1 MSILSRL
8 TSTRLALVLGAA
20 LAIAA
25 IVVLSFVLSD
35 RGVPAPTD
43 GVGDIPTA
51 HLVPDDAMLYVALS
65 TDLDSP
71 SWGDAFDE
79 SEDVGAED
87 PLAQLRELLASELGI
102 DWDEEVEPFLG
113 GAAVFF
119 ISSSRDGD
127 AGDPA
132 GAVIFRANDAS
143 AAEAVILDRRSD
155 SFEGRR
161 YRDVPYKVM
170 EEGGVLAVIGDHF
183 VYAADDPTLRAIV
196 DTHFGDTRA
205 LADADDFRRLRN
217 ALEGDA
223 LAFVYIH
230 PGNLA
235 GVMEEALE
243 PSGAEEA
250 PGEEPDILAIV
261 GLDKLFAEPIGVV
274 VKTDEDSFRVEAAML
289 GDPGPLVP
297 LLRPRD
303 SRFAEMVPA
312 ETVVF
317 ASAYDVAGVVD
328 EAFGD
333 TGLAARL
340 RDAVLESADE
350 EGELGLVEDVLSL
363 FEGELA
369 LALWPSA
376 DADDFE
382 FVILAEVDNEEYA
395 RELLEELFAESLD
408 AGEVALLVEDG
419 IAALGPTTAALEA
432 VLDGAGPSLAASG
445 HFAATVSSLDN
456 ELATFAYVDVTG
468 LLASTLDELDGL
480 DFEDDTLGFI
490 VNLLWE
496 DDRMQVEAALASGGS
511 D

>member
-8 TSTRLALVLGAA
+8 TSTRVALVLGAA

-25 IVVLSFVLSD
+25 IVVLSFVLN
-35 RGVPAPTD
+35 RGVPVPTD
-43 GVGDIPTA
+43 GIGDIPTA
-51 HLVPDDAMLYVALS
+51 HLVPHDAALYVALS

-87 PLAQLRELLASELGI
+87 PLAQLRDLLATELGI
-102 DWDEEVEPFLG
+102 DWEEEVEPFLG

-119 ISSSRDGD
+119 ISSLGDGD
-127 AGDPA
+127 EGDPA
-132 GAVIFRANDAS
+132 GAVIFRANDAR
-143 AAEAVILDRRSD
+143 AAEGVILSRRSD

-183 VYAADDPTLRAIV
+183 VYAADEPTLQAIV
-196 DTHFGDTRA
+196 DTHLGDTRA

-230 PGNLA
+230 PGNLTSA
-235 GVMEEALE
+235 MDEALE
-243 PSGAEEA
+243 RSGAEEA
-250 PGEEPDILAIV
+250 PGEEPDILAII

-274 VKTDEDSFRVEAAML
+274 VKTAEDSFRIQAAML

-317 ASAYDVAGVVD
+317 ASAYDIAGVVD

-350 EGELGLVEDVLSL
+350 EGELGLVEDILSL
-363 FEGELA
+363 LDGETA
-369 LALWPSA
+369 LAMWPSA
-376 DADDFE
+376 QHDDFD
-382 FVILAEVDNEEYA
+382 FVLLAEVDNEEYA
-395 RELLEELFAESLD
+395 RELLGELFAEPLD

-419 IAALGPTTAALEA
+419 IAALGPTAAAIEA

-445 HFAATVSSLDN
+445 HFASTVSTLDN
-456 ELATFAYVDVTG
+456 ELATFAYVDITG

-496 DDRMQVEAALASGGS
+496 DDRMQVEAALASGGG

>member
-20 LAIAA
+20 LAITA

-43 GVGDIPTA
+43 GIGDIPTA
-51 HLVPDDAMLYVALS
+51 HLVPEDAALYVALS

-87 PLAQLRELLASELGI
+87 PLAQLRELLANELGI

-119 ISSSRDGD
+119 ISGSRDGD
-127 AGDPA
+127 EGDPA
-132 GAVIFRANDAS
+132 GAVIFRANDAR

-155 SFEGRR
+155 GFDERN
-161 YRDVPYKVM
+161 YREVAYKVM
-170 EEGGVLAVIGDHF
+170 EEGGALAVIGDHF

-196 DTHFGDTRA
+196 DTHLGDTRA

-217 ALEGDA
+217 ALEGNA

-235 GVMEEALE
+235 GVMDEALE
-243 PSGAEEA
+243 ASAGEDGREEQ
-250 PGEEPDILAIV
+250 PDILAIV

-274 VKTDEDSFRVEAAML
+274 VKTDEDSFRVQAAML

-312 ETVVF
+312 ETAVF
-317 ASAYDVAGVVD
+317 VSAYDVAGVVD

-369 LALWPSA
+369 LALWPSG
-376 DADDFE
+376 DTDDFE

-395 RELLEELFAESLD
+395 RELLRELFAESLD
-408 AGEVALLVEDG
+408 AGEVVLSVEDG
-419 IAALGPTTAALEA
+419 IAAVAPNAAAIEA

-445 HFAATVSSLDN
+445 HFVATVATLDA
-456 ELATFAYVDVTG
+456 ELATFAYVDITG
-468 LLASTLDELDGL
+468 LLASTLDELDDVDL
-480 DFEDDTLGFI
+480 DGATLGLI

-496 DDRMQVEAALASGGS
+496 DDRMQVEAALASGG

>member
-20 LAIAA
+20 LAITA

-43 GVGDIPTA
+43 GIGDIPTA
-51 HLVPDDAMLYVALS
+51 HLVPEDAALYVALS

-87 PLAQLRELLASELGI
+87 PLAQLRELLASEMGI

-119 ISSSRDGD
+119 ISSFGEGD
-127 AGDPA
+127 EGDPA
-132 GAVIFRANDAS
+132 GAVIFRANDAR

-155 SFEGRR
+155 GFDERN
-161 YRDVPYKVM
+161 YREVAYKVM

-183 VYAADDPTLRAIV
+183 VYAADAPTLQAIV
-196 DTHFGDTRA
+196 DTHLGDTRA

-235 GVMEEALE
+235 GVMDEALE
-243 PSGAEEA
+243 ASAGEDGREEQ
-250 PGEEPDILAIV
+250 PDILAIV

-274 VKTDEDSFRVEAAML
+274 VKTDEDSFRVQAAML

-312 ETVVF
+312 ETAVF
-317 ASAYDVAGVVD
+317 VSAYDVAGVVD

-369 LALWPSA
+369 LALWPSG
-376 DADDFE
+376 DTDDFE

-395 RELLEELFAESLD
+395 RELLRELFAESLD
-408 AGEVALLVEDG
+408 AGEVVLSVEDG
-419 IAALGPTTAALEA
+419 IAAVAPNAAAIEA

-445 HFAATVSSLDN
+445 HFVATVATLN
-456 ELATFAYVDVTG
+456 AELATFAYVDITG
-468 LLASTLDELDGL
+468 LLASTLDELDDVDL
-480 DFEDDTLGFI
+480 DGATLGLT

-496 DDRMQVEAALASGGS
+496 DDRMQVEAALASGGG

>member
-1 MSILSRL
+1 MSILPRRF
-8 TSTRLALVLGAA
+8 STRLALVLGAA
-20 LAIAA
+20 LAITA
-25 IVVLSFVLSD
+25 IVVLSFILSD

-43 GVGDIPTA
+43 GIGDIPTA
-51 HLVPDDAMLYVALS
+51 HLVPDDVALYVALS

-79 SEDVGAED
+79 SEDAGAED
-87 PLAQLRELLASELGI
+87 PLAQLRELLAGEMGI
-102 DWDEEVEPFLG
+102 DWEEEVEPFLG
-113 GAAVFF
+113 GAAVLF
-119 ISSSRDGD
+119 ISGRTDDDGD
-127 AGDPA
+127 GPG
-132 GAVIFRANDAS
+132 GAVIFRANDAR
-143 AAEAVILDRRSD
+143 AAEAVILDRRED
-155 SFEGRR
+155 GFEERN
-161 YRDVPYKVM
+161 YREVAYKVM

-183 VYAADDPTLRAIV
+183 VYAADDPTLRAVI

-205 LADADDFRRLRN
+205 LADADEFRRLRN

-243 PSGAEEA
+243 PSTTEDA

-274 VKTDEDSFRVEAAML
+274 VKTDEDSFRVQAAML

-312 ETVVF
+312 ETVAFV
-317 ASAYDVAGVVD
+317 SAYDVAGVVD

-350 EGELGLVEDVLSL
+350 EGELGLVEDLLSL
-363 FEGELA
+363 FEGEIA
-369 LALWPSA
+369 LALWPSE
-376 DADDFE
+376 DADDFD
-382 FVILAEVDNEEYA
+382 FVLFAEVDNEEYA
-395 RELLEELFAESLD
+395 RQLLEELFAESLD
-408 AGEVALLVEDG
+408 AGEVALVVEDG
-419 IAALGPTTAALEA
+419 IAALGPTAAAIET
-432 VLDGAGPSLAASG
+432 VLGGAGPSLAASG
-445 HFAATVSSLDN
+445 HFAATVSTLDN

-480 DFEDDTLGFI
+480 DFEGDTLGFI

-496 DDRMQVEAALASGGS
+496 DDRMQIEAALASGGG